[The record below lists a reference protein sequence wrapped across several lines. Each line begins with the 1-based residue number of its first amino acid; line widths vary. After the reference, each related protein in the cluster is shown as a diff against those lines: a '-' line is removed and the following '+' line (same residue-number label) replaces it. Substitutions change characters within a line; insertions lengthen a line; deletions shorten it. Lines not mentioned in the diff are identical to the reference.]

1 MRQKLSTTHA
11 ASAVVLAAC
20 GGLFHECATL
30 QKIVLVAFFITDT
43 GPWYRRQTGCNKS
56 IYLNRFSDSGHLA
69 NVCSHS
75 LFTSSDLGFFFLLP
89 FFKRVFF
96 RCSSAYI
103 IQLLFCR
110 LAGNVQRVFLGY
122 LTKNSRLP
130 GLEVMPMSAGNL
142 NGQDVCCET
151 KTRRQRTIK
160 CFIKLKGTGESVIL
174 PLPSCSSWRAAAFH
188 MFSKMQMHLVRG
200 ELKAKLRHIYGI
212 TGARS
217 SFFLFSPLT
226 AVTLSQ
232 LILITIKPTHTHTLH
247 ASTYICWEYPNE

>member
-1 MRQKLSTTHA
+1 
-11 ASAVVLAAC
+11 
-20 GGLFHECATL
+20 
-30 QKIVLVAFFITDT
+30 
-43 GPWYRRQTGCNKS
+43 
-56 IYLNRFSDSGHLA
+56 
-69 NVCSHS
+69 
-75 LFTSSDLGFFFLLP
+75 
-89 FFKRVFF
+89 
-96 RCSSAYI
+96 
-103 IQLLFCR
+103 
-110 LAGNVQRVFLGY
+110 
-122 LTKNSRLP
+122 
-130 GLEVMPMSAGNL
+130 MPMSAGNL

-232 LILITIKPTHTHTLH
+232 LILITIKPTHTHTACQHIYMLRISEWIEDSVESWFFFFL
-247 ASTYICWEYPNE
+247 STVVIENREFLVISGLWRHWDTHTNTKECHVQWNLLNHDAFYLVSFNTVK